1 MLEVLA
7 NATNREDDRDDIV
20 LRINLRLSGGEVS
33 DLQIAQLGP
42 KEEGKPT
49 PKDLMSLAGS
59 IYDARRARDR
69 MMGETFFGEPAWD
82 MLLALYAQPARGLP
96 MAVTTLNQ
104 CAGVPPSTALR
115 WQKLLLRHGLIDRSP
130 KLFDGR
136 SQIVRLSDHGRALM
150 DAYLTRRFSA
160 ERRSS
165 GAAAPDRR
173 ARK

>member
-1 MLEVLA
+1 MLNALA
-7 NATNREDDRDDIV
+7 NATHCEDDRDDIL
-20 LRINLRLSGGEVS
+20 LRINLRLSGGEVA
-33 DLQIAQLGP
+33 DLQIAQLGA
-42 KEEGKPT
+42 KEEAKPT
-49 PKDLMSLAGS
+49 PKDLMTLAGD
-59 IYDARRARDR
+59 IYDSRRARDR
-69 MMGETFFGEPAWD
+69 IMGENFFGEPAWD

-136 SQIVRLSDHGRALM
+136 SQIVRLSDHGRAMM
-150 DAYLTRRFSA
+150 DAYLTRRFST
-160 ERRSS
+160 ETRSS
-165 GAAAPDRR
+165 NTVDLNHR